1 MVVCKAGSCVPGDAN
16 AYEGIIY
23 KQKGGWCL
31 NQHCG
36 KYQFDSTSGWL
47 LVENE
52 KVGQFS
58 CKRLQKDPLNLTTD
72 AVWKLRDYFHIL
84 SSEII
89 SEMQKEDNAGALF
102 VVPAQF
108 NGAEYPSD
116 TRVVHD
122 VEEYTKDPSH
132 SGSRAQLAAHPA
144 AAQFLL
150 DNAATVDHPKGIN
163 AVDEIATMDGLDVVN
178 GYMKI
183 SSNSNSENE
192 ERKQKTLEE
201 LKQRLN
207 SLRLL
212 VMDHVTTEGLLPD
225 LQHFATSKHTVGLV
239 YASALVEDVDDDVQ
253 AEYRSQVAEQMLIA
267 QYYGALKYAAETTQK
282 AVELT
287 PRHMPRKVF
296 LMPLGRRNVK
306 NSWEIIAKSMAQA
319 IQMLDHKLLVTLE
332 IAALAYDPD
341 PSERES
347 LGHGL
352 ICTLFAY
359 LFVDSLL
366 HAKLWTSQM
375 FNLSQ
380 GSYKQLWRSS
390 IQRFVAQR
398 MFQAQQFATKHRKK
412 P

>member
-1 MVVCKAGSCVPGDAN
+1 MNRMVVCKAGSCVPGDAN

-36 KYQFDSTSGWL
+36 EYQFDSTSGWL

-192 ERKQKTLEE
+192 ERKQNTLEE

-239 YASALVEDVDDDVQ
+239 YASALVENDVDDDVQ

-347 LGHGL
+347 LGHAL
-352 ICTLFAY
+352 ICTHFAY
-359 LFVDSLL
+359 LFVDSLS
-366 HAKLWTSQM
+366 HDKL
-375 FNLSQ
+375 
-380 GSYKQLWRSS
+380 
-390 IQRFVAQR
+390 
-398 MFQAQQFATKHRKK
+398 
-412 P
+412 

>member
-1 MVVCKAGSCVPGDAN
+1 MGS
-16 AYEGIIY
+16 
-23 KQKGGWCL
+23 WCL
-31 NQHCG
+31 NQQCG
-36 KYQFDSTSGWL
+36 EYQFDSTSGWL
-47 LVENE
+47 LVQNK

-58 CKRLQKDPLNLTTD
+58 CKRLQKHPLNLTSD

-116 TRVVHD
+116 TRVVQD
-122 VEEYTKDPSH
+122 VEEYTKDPH

-144 AAQFLL
+144 NAQFLL
-150 DNAATVDHPKGIN
+150 DNAATVDNPKGIN
-163 AVDEIATMDGLDVVN
+163 AADEIATMDGLDVVN
-178 GYMKI
+178 GYMKMSSI
-183 SSNSNSENE
+183 SKSENE
-192 ERKQKTLEE
+192 DRKQKTLEE
-201 LKQRLN
+201 LKHRLN

-225 LQHFATSKHTVGLV
+225 LKHFATSKHTVGLV
-239 YASALVEDVDDDVQ
+239 YASALVENDVDDVHS

-296 LMPLGRRNVK
+296 LMPLGRRVK

-341 PSERES
+341 PLERES
-347 LGHGL
+347 LGHAS
-352 ICTLFAY
+352 F
-359 LFVDSLL
+359 
-366 HAKLWTSQM
+366 
-375 FNLSQ
+375 
-380 GSYKQLWRSS
+380 
-390 IQRFVAQR
+390 
-398 MFQAQQFATKHRKK
+398 
-412 P
+412 

>member
-267 QYYGALKYAAETTQK
+267 QYL
-282 AVELT
+282 
-287 PRHMPRKVF
+287 RC
-296 LMPLGRRNVK
+296 
-306 NSWEIIAKSMAQA
+306 
-319 IQMLDHKLLVTLE
+319 LE
-332 IAALAYDPD
+332 ICSRNHAEGSGVDTTTHAQKGFSDAFRTPQREELLGNYCQEHGSSNTNAG
-341 PSERES
+341 SQVAGNTGNCSIGIWSRSLGKRES
-347 LGHGL
+347 RSWIDMHTFC
-352 ICTLFAY
+352 ISFCW
-359 LFVDSLL
+359 LFVAMPNYEPHKCSIF
-366 HAKLWTSQM
+366 HKEATS
-375 FNLSQ
+375 
-380 GSYKQLWRSS
+380 SS
-390 IQRFVAQR
+390 GEVLF
-398 MFQAQQFATKHRKK
+398 KGL
-412 P
+412 